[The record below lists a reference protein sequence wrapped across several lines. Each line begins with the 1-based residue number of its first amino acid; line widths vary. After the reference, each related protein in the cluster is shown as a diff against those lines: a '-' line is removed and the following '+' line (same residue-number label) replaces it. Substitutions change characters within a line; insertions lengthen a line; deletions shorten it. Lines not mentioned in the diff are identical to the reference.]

1 VVPLPDIN
9 THILTFQR
17 PAPPVL
23 TRVEWVVLS
32 ADKPDEIK
40 NFLDKNQA
48 AIILTPAGYEALARN
63 TAALKAYIE
72 SLQALVETQDDY
84 MRQKQNDSSF

>member
-23 TRVEWVVLS
+23 TRVVLS